1 MTPPRR
7 LARWFGRAVL
17 LLAAVAAPLGAQSD
31 DAASL
36 VDRVRDDPT
45 ALPLPPADSVR
56 AGGLV
61 VPAGTTVG
69 RVAVSGGTLEVLGTV
84 SGDAIALGGMVVVRP
99 GGRVLGNVFAARSQ
113 VQVDS
118 GGRVDGE
125 IRSIG
130 GDVGAFPGLPTA
142 AAKGPRTTLGALQL
156 ALAWFGVLLVLGLG
170 VLVMASE
177 YLDGVLDTLE
187 RGVARSLLVGLAGQL
202 ALAPAL
208 VVLVIGLSVTI
219 IGILLVPFAV
229 VAFCIAVAGLASLG
243 FLAVA
248 QLTGHA
254 LARRT
259 PGTSARGA
267 ALRALVIGV
276 TLYLSLWILA
286 ALFTWQPIAG
296 VALRAAAFA
305 VTWVVATAGFGA
317 ALLSRG
323 GTRRASAPVAK
334 RALPPDD
341 FAWQTPT
348 PVTGIAAARRP
359 TPPPSRTPA
368 A

>member
-1 MTPPRR
+1 MTPPRH
-7 LARWFGRAVL
+7 LARLLGRAAIL
-17 LLAAVAAPLGAQSD
+17 LGLAALPLGAQADS
-31 DAASL
+31 AGPLA
-36 VDRVRDDPT
+36 DRVRQDPT

-61 VPAGTTVG
+61 VPAGTSVG
-69 RVAVSGGTLEVLGTV
+69 RVAVSGGTLEILGTV
-84 SGDAIALGGMVVVRP
+84 TGDAIALGGTVIVRP
-99 GGRVLGNVFAARSQ
+99 GGRVAGNVFSARGQ

-125 IRSIG
+125 IRTIG
-130 GDVGAFPGLPTA
+130 GDVGAFPALRTA
-142 AAKGPRTTLGALQL
+142 AKEGPRTTLGALQL

-187 RGVARSLLVGLAGQL
+187 RGVARSLLAGVVGQL

-208 VVLVIGLSVTI
+208 VVLVVGLAVTI

-229 VAFCIAVAGLASLG
+229 VAFCIAVAGLVSLG

-254 LARRT
+254 IARRRV
-259 PGTSARGA
+259 GTSARGA
-267 ALRALVIGV
+267 ALRALVVGV
-276 TLYLSLWILA
+276 TLYLGFWILA
-286 ALFTWQPIAG
+286 ALFTWQPVVGAVLRG
-296 VALRAAAFA
+296 VAFA
-305 VTWVVATAGFGA
+305 VTWVIATAGFGA
-317 ALLSRG
+317 ALISRG
-323 GTRRASAPVAK
+323 GTRRAMAPIAA
-334 RALPPDD
+334 RPLPPDD

-359 TPPPSRTPA
+359 TPPPTRTPA